1 MKILTIGLLLVSVVL
16 TIYWTITIP
25 PMIPTLIIGWII
37 LIAQI
42 KYNCFN

>member
-1 MKILTIGLLLVSVVL
+1 MKIIILFLIMAAF
-16 TIYWTITIP
+16 TIYWAVAIP
-25 PMIPTLIIGWII
+25 PMIPTLIMGWII